1 MKKFKFAFLLAVVL
15 FLFIISAVSCYMAF
29 FTEGKAEIR
38 LIQYVALF
46 TQINEYSLPYIQSV
60 VSQYTICFTAIFAFS
75 ILLFIGSVVVL
86 ISYLKA
92 RTAAERASRTEARKV
107 KKIAKLE
114 QKIKNLS
121 DTEK

>member
-15 FLFIISAVSCYMAF
+15 FLFIVSAVSCYMAF
-29 FTEGKAEIR
+29 FTAGKAEIR
-38 LIQYVALF
+38 LVQYVALF
-46 TQINEYSLPYIQSV
+46 TQINEYTLPYIQSA
-60 VSQYTICFTAIFAFS
+60 VSQYTICFTVLFAFS
-75 ILLFIGSVVVL
+75 VLLFIGSVVVL

>member
-1 MKKFKFAFLLAVVL
+1 MKRFKFAFLLAVVL
-15 FLFIISAVSCYMAF
+15 FLFIVSAVSCYMAF
-29 FTEGKAEIR
+29 FTAGKAEIR
-38 LIQYVALF
+38 LVQYVALF
-46 TQINEYSLPYIQSV
+46 TQINEYTLPYIQSV
-60 VSQYTICFTAIFAFS
+60 VSQYTICFTVLFAFS
-75 ILLFIGSVVVL
+75 VLLFVGSVVVL
-86 ISYLKA
+86 LSYLKA